1 MREVTKLV
9 EAKTLMERYYLFMGF
24 YSLGLVGPGA
34 WSSPSKYESSDLNK
48 AGGHITSESNLLKK
62 LGGQEK

>member
-1 MREVTKLV
+1 MREVTKLLS
-9 EAKTLMERYYLFMGF
+9 AKTLMERYYLFMAF
-24 YSLGLVGPGA
+24 YSLGLVGPGHLQ
-34 WSSPSKYESSDLNK
+34 SKYESSDLNK

>member
-1 MREVTKLV
+1 
-9 EAKTLMERYYLFMGF
+9 MERYYLFMAF

-62 LGGQEK
+62 FGGQEK